1 MSDKEKRRQI
11 YLCIYPIYPMI
22 VSYKVTK
29 VDLARVDPRI
39 NRVDDSMQAVVWLE
53 EVGKE
58 DVSTVGGKGASLG
71 EMINLGI
78 PVPGGFAV
86 TAQAFRD
93 FLNRSGIAQ
102 DLFDALKIDVND
114 QSQLIRAEEVAKR
127 LIMDANVPDNL
138 EQAIKSRYQELCE
151 REGEEVFVAVRSSA
165 TAEDLPDASFAG
177 QQETYLNM
185 RGAEEVFDAVKRC
198 WASLYGAR
206 AIFYR
211 VEQGFEH
218 EKVNLSAIVQKMVDS
233 EKSGVMFSSQPST
246 GEASVVIEA
255 AWGLG
260 ETVVSGS
267 VSPDNYVVDRGD
279 MKIVSQFI
287 ATKEIMTIRDPK
299 TNHTVTVPVP
309 PEKKQAEVLTQ
320 NEILELAKYGEVL
333 EKHYGIPQD
342 IEWGVEKAKIYIL
355 QSRPITTI
363 QGKKQESQAETT
375 GKVLVT
381 GQGASPGVATG
392 VVRIIESSKNLDK
405 IKRGD
410 IMVTKMTMPDMVPG
424 MRRAGAI
431 ITDEG
436 GMACHAAIVSRELGC
451 PAVVGTKK
459 ATQVLKEGE
468 EVTVDG
474 RKGIVYEGRVALAK
488 PAKPAATA
496 ASAISKPITA
506 TEIKVNISEP
516 DRAQVA
522 AATLADGVGLLR
534 IEHMILGL
542 GKTPNWYIKNNRGD
556 QYIDELVNGI
566 RTVADAFYPRPVWVR
581 TLDAPTDEFRSMEGG
596 ENEPLEHNPMLGWR
610 GIRRD
615 LQETDHFRLQV
626 AAFKKLHETG
636 ASNVGIMLPMVQHV
650 SELRKAKAIMR
661 DVGLDLEK
669 IDVGI
674 MVETPGAALTI
685 EDFIEE
691 GLDFISFGTNDLTQY
706 TLAVDRNNENVA
718 DLYSEMHPAVI
729 KQIEYVVEK
738 CNQAGVESSICGQA
752 GSYPEMARRL
762 VEIGISSIS
771 ANIDAVA
778 TVRETVARAEK
789 IIMLKALRGE
799 R

>member
-1 MSDKEKRRQI
+1 
-11 YLCIYPIYPMI
+11 
-22 VSYKVTK
+22 
-29 VDLARVDPRI
+29 
-39 NRVDDSMQAVVWLE
+39 MQSVVWLE

-58 DVSTVGGKGASLG
+58 DVPTVGGKGASLG

-93 FLNRSGIAQ
+93 FINRSGIAG

-114 QSQLIRAEEVAKR
+114 QSQLLRAEETAKR
-127 LIMDANVPDNL
+127 LIMGAKVPADM
-138 EQAIKSRYQELCE
+138 EKAIKSRYQELCE

-185 RGAEEVFDAVKRC
+185 RGAEAVFDAVRRC

-218 EKVNLSAIVQKMVDS
+218 EKVNLSAIIQKMVDS

-246 GEASVVIEA
+246 GEATVVIEA

-267 VSPDNYVVDRGD
+267 VSPDNYVVDRSD

-287 ATKEIMTIRDPK
+287 ATKEIMTIRDTK
-299 TNHTVTVPVP
+299 TNQTATVSVP
-309 PEKKQAEVLTQ
+309 PEKKQAEVLTPT
-320 NEILELAKYGEVL
+320 EILELAKYGEIL
-333 EKHYGIPQD
+333 EKHYNMPQD
-342 IEWGVEKAKIYIL
+342 IEWGVEKGKIYIL

-363 QGKKQESQAETT
+363 QGRKKQEPHAETS

-381 GQGASPGVATG
+381 GLAASPGVATG
-392 VVRIIESSKNLDK
+392 VVRIIDGSKNLDK

-424 MRRAGAI
+424 MKRAGAI

-459 ATQVLKEGE
+459 ATQILVEGK

-474 RKGIVYEGRVALAK
+474 SKGIVYEGRVALTK
-488 PAKPAATA
+488 PAKAAAVA
-496 ASAISKPITA
+496 ASAIFKPVTA

-516 DRAQVA
+516 DRAQAA

-542 GKTPNWYIKNNRGD
+542 GKTPNWYLKNNRGD
-556 QYIDELVNGI
+556 QYIDELVKGI
-566 RTVADAFYPRPVWVR
+566 RVVADAFFPRPVWVR
-581 TLDAPTDEFRSMEGG
+581 TLDAPTDEFRAMEGG

-615 LQETDHFRLQV
+615 LRETDHFRLQI
-626 AAFKKLHETG
+626 AAFKKLYDAG
-636 ASNVGIMLPMVQHV
+636 ATNVGIMLPMVQHV

-738 CNQAGVESSICGQA
+738 CNEAGVESSICGQA

-789 IIMLKALRGE
+789 IMMLKALRGK